1 MTHSYQLLV
10 LPERYGVVRLDLGT
24 EINTKG
30 GKATELL
37 AVIHTPE
44 ETTIVC
50 QEHIIS
56 PEKEA
61 EKGWKALKVN
71 GTLEF
76 ELIGVLASILTPLA
90 ANGISVYTLSTYSTD
105 FILVKENLLSKA
117 VSVLKKA
124 GFEIIE

>member
-1 MTHSYQLLV
+1 MTTSKQLLV
-10 LPERYGVVRLDLGT
+10 LPEKYGVIKLNPDT

-50 QEHIIS
+50 LENIIS
-56 PEKEA
+56 PGKEA
-61 EKGWKALKVN
+61 EKGWRVLKVE

-76 ELIGVLASILTPLA
+76 ELIGILASILTPLA
-90 ANGISVYTLSTYSTD
+90 ETGISVYTLSTYSTD
-105 FILVKENLLSKA
+105 FIMVKANLLSKA
-117 VSVLKKA
+117 IKALKKA
-124 GFEIIE
+124 GFEIVE